1 MNDIQN
7 DIQIMHSLATEVSDT
22 IRQPIDIAE
31 KEQKIKELLKDIDGE
46 IIIEKYIVNG
56 VEHISRVDL
65 EPKRVNMFEQL
76 DCTKANPTL
85 IALSKLY
92 TAYLL
97 CEHTGDSEQLYKALL
112 DYELVTHYP
121 VTKCSP
127 YDKEWMMVEASVIL
141 DSTLVQPQST
151 SQSDNEIVK
160 VIKKVFPEAQVKSWF

>member
-1 MNDIQN
+1 MN
-7 DIQIMHSLATEVSDT
+7 DIQIMHSLSTQV
-22 IRQPIDIAE
+22 IDIINQSIDIFE

-76 DCTKANPTL
+76 DCTKANPIL

-92 TAYLL
+92 TTYLL

-112 DYELVTHYP
+112 DYERVTHYP
-121 VTKCSP
+121 VTRYSQ
-127 YDKEWMMVEASVIL
+127 YDKERMMVEASIIL

-160 VIKKVFPEAQVKSWF
+160 VIKKVFPDAQVKSWF